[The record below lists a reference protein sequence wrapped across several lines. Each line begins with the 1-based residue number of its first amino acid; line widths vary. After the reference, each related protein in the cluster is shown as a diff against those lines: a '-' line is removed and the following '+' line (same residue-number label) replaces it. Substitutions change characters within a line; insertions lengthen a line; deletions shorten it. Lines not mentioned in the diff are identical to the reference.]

1 MLAGAVAGFLGAVA
15 TLVVGAFFGGSA
27 AGLGLSAT
35 LGWGL
40 ALGFAT
46 GEFSIDG
53 WRAAGA
59 GKGAGTWNTRR
70 EAEADTGAGL
80 TGGTVAGALLL
91 LR

>member
-1 MLAGAVAGFLGAVA
+1 MAGFFGAVT
-15 TLVVGAFFGGSA
+15 TLVVGAFFGGVA

-35 LGWGL
+35 LGWGVV
-40 ALGFAT
+40 LGFAT
-46 GEFSIDG
+46 GDFSTDG

-59 GKGAGTWNTRR
+59 GKGAGTWNTMR